1 VARNAGAL
9 ATDTRTLLAEV
20 DVKNSDKALTPGLYG
35 VVHLEQKRDRPVVFI
50 PSEAIIFNQKG
61 LSAAVYA
68 SGHLEIRHLDVLADD
83 GSQVEVRGGVNPGEQ
98 IILNPPVNLTDG
110 MEVKA

>member
-1 VARNAGAL
+1 
-9 ATDTRTLLAEV
+9 
-20 DVKNSDKALTPGLYG
+20 
-35 VVHLEQKRDRPVVFI
+35 
-50 PSEAIIFNQKG
+50 
-61 LSAAVYA
+61 
-68 SGHLEIRHLDVLADD
+68 VLADD